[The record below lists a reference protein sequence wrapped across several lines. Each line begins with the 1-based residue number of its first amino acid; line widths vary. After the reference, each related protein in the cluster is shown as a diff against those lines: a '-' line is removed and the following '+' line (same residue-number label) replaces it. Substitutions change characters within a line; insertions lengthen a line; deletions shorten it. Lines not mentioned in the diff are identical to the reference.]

1 VSDAVNTELLDTFAE
16 ELDLESSSVLH
27 DNRQTA
33 ATWFKALVG
42 RQNEIWALN
51 LEWSLYQ
58 YRNPAVRERAAE
70 SLRQNRDMVA
80 AFMQHY
86 SAAQGIKPK
95 IPYETLAAILLI
107 ASDGFVQSARI
118 DAQTEEL
125 FATFL
130 DLFLPAVM
138 E

>member
-1 VSDAVNTELLDTFAE
+1 M
-16 ELDLESSSVLH
+16 LH